1 MLYEWYQHIEFKNS
15 WVLPFLLMLP
25 VLAWLRFK
33 LSRSLKAGFTVTN
46 AHAFRVRTGKNA
58 WLHFPF
64 WLQLL
69 AIGCLI
75 LAIARPQLKDVQSRK
90 SGEGI
95 DIVLCMDVSGSML
108 SQDFQPNRLSVSKD
122 MAIDFVKARPID
134 QIGLVIFSGESF
146 TQYPITGDHEGLLL
160 QIMSLRSGMLEDGTL
175 IGEGLATSV
184 QRLSTSKAK
193 SKVVVLLT
201 DGKEE
206 APETRLIDPYTA
218 LNIAKSKGVK
228 VYVIGMAG
236 SDAVMVREGGR
247 VTRSIPLLDE
257 PLLQRIAT
265 ETRGKYF
272 RARNTAALR
281 DIYEQIDRL
290 EKSNIEITTKTRY
303 DDQFHYL
310 LLAALLL
317 LALSLVLRY
326 TLLRT
331 FP

>member
-1 MLYEWYQHIEFKNS
+1 
-15 WVLPFLLMLP
+15 
-25 VLAWLRFK
+25 
-33 LSRSLKAGFTVTN
+33 
-46 AHAFRVRTGKNA
+46 
-58 WLHFPF
+58 
-64 WLQLL
+64 
-69 AIGCLI
+69 
-75 LAIARPQLKDVQSRK
+75 
-90 SGEGI
+90 
-95 DIVLCMDVSGSML
+95 
-108 SQDFQPNRLSVSKD
+108 
-122 MAIDFVKARPID
+122 
-134 QIGLVIFSGESF
+134 
-146 TQYPITGDHEGLLL
+146 
-160 QIMSLRSGMLEDGTL
+160 MSLRSGMLEDGTL

-193 SKVVVLLT
+193 SKVVILLT

-272 RARNTAALR
+272 RARNTGALR

-290 EKSNIEITTKTRY
+290 EKSNIEVTTKTRY

-310 LLAALLL
+310 LLAALFL
-317 LALSLVLRY
+317 LAVSLVLRY
-326 TLLRT
+326 SLLRT